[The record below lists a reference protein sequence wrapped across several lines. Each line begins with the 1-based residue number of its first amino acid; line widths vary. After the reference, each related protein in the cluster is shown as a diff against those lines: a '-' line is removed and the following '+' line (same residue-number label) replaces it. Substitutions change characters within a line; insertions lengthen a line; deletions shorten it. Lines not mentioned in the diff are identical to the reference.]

1 MSWTRALTLGVLGV
15 LAYLVVPSA
24 WGQSVVY
31 YSVAGL
37 SIAGVA
43 FGTRTNW
50 PNNPVAARLFTIGV
64 SAWVGGDVVVGLQAD
79 RNAPVSVAEPLY
91 IAGYIGIICALATVT
106 VGGRRVIRTAELL
119 ESAIVAVGVGLAS
132 WTFVVVNRSPEIGGN
147 TWAAVV
153 YTNLDVFLLAIL
165 GYFLSS
171 RRSRSATLG
180 LIAAALTLMAVTDY
194 TSYVLLDPLGRYSET
209 AINAA
214 WLLSYVLMAAAVLH
228 PIPSI
233 DPDREPRA
241 RVEPSLPTGRLI
253 LLTFAISIAPVVMV
267 IELARGLPVETWG
280 WVVVSS
286 SAVLTLLASTRAY
299 VILRD
304 LRRYARKV
312 HDSARTDL
320 LTGLANRLSLTEWVE
335 ELLEIHDHEGVALL
349 VVDLDR
355 FSHIN
360 ETFGYGTG
368 DRVLTEVGARIGST
382 LGSNGVV
389 GRLGGDE
396 FVVVLAP
403 DARHDTATSTA
414 RAIRQVV
421 GEELRVGDIELGIEV
436 TVGIAL
442 SSSVLRPGAEVLFQ
456 RAHLAMAEAKRR
468 QPRLAVYNRT
478 MDIDRHRQLRLMSE
492 IPGAIAAQELRLYYQ
507 PLLDLRT
514 GSVSGVEALLRW
526 QHPVDGLLSPGD
538 FLPSAEQTGMLPS
551 ITTFVLRE
559 AFSQCRRWRDDGRE
573 LYVAVN
579 LSVRNLVDS
588 TLPEQVR
595 NELSRA
601 DLPGSA
607 IAFEVTESDAMSDPT
622 TSIETLLALR
632 ALGSSISVDDYGTG
646 HSSLAYLSS
655 LPVQQLKID
664 RSFVTTMT
672 SDPANAAIVRS
683 TVDLAR
689 NLGVG
694 VLAEGVEDDATL
706 SALRQLGCDAA
717 QGFHIASPM
726 PAGAVLS
733 SVSSIEGKSGVLA

>member
-1 MSWTRALTLGVLGV
+1 MAWTRVLTLGVFGV
-15 LAYLVVPSA
+15 VVYVVVPSA

-31 YSVAGL
+31 YSVAALAVVSIGL
-37 SIAGVA
+37 
-43 FGTRTNW
+43 GTNANW
-50 PNNPVAARLFTIGV
+50 PHNILSARLFTAGV
-64 SAWVGGDVVVGLQAD
+64 ASWVAGDVVVGFQED
-79 RNAPVSVAEPLY
+79 PNALGSVAEPLY
-91 IAGYIGIICALATVT
+91 IAGYIAIICALATVT

-165 GYFLSS
+165 GYFLLS
-171 RRSRSATLG
+171 RRSRTATLG
-180 LIAAALTLMAVTDY
+180 LTAVALTIMAVSDY
-194 TSYVLLDPLGRYSET
+194 ASYVLLDPLGRYSET
-209 AINAA
+209 ATNAA

-228 PIPSI
+228 PLPRI
-233 DPDREPRA
+233 DPAKAPSA
-241 RVEPSLPTGRLI
+241 RVMPSLPAWRLV
-253 LLTFAISIAPVVMV
+253 LLTFAVSIAPVVMV
-267 IELARGLPVETWG
+267 IELVRGLPVEVWG
-280 WVVVSS
+280 WVVVLS

-335 ELLEIHDHEGVALL
+335 ELLDVHDHEGVALL

-382 LGSNGVV
+382 LGPNGLV

-403 DARHDTATSTA
+403 EARHDTAVSTA
-414 RAIRQVV
+414 RAIRRAV
-421 GEELRVGDIELGIEV
+421 GKELRVGDIELGIEV

-442 SSSVLRPGAEVLFQ
+442 SSSVLRPSAEVLFQ
-456 RAHLAMAEAKRR
+456 RAHLAMTEAERR
-468 QPRLAVYNRT
+468 QPRLAVYNRS

-492 IPGAIAAQELRLYYQ
+492 IPKAIAEQELRLFYQ

-514 GSVSGVEALLRW
+514 GRVTGVETLLRW
-526 QHPVDGLLSPGD
+526 QHPVDGLLCPGD
-538 FLPSAEQTGMLPS
+538 FLPSAEQTGMLPA
-551 ITTFVLRE
+551 ITSFVLRE
-559 AFSQCRRWRDDGRE
+559 AFSQCRRWRDDGRD
-573 LYVAVN
+573 LSVAVN

-588 TLPEQVR
+588 TLSEQVR
-595 NELSRA
+595 VELSRA
-601 DLPGSA
+601 GIPGSA
-607 IAFEVTESDAMSDPT
+607 VAFEVTESDAMTDPT
-622 TSIETLLALR
+622 KSIETLLSLR
-632 ALGSSISVDDYGTG
+632 ELGSSISVDDYGTG

-672 SDPANAAIVRS
+672 TDPANAAIVRS

-689 NLGVG
+689 GLGVS
-694 VLAEGVEDDATL
+694 VLAEGVEDEATL
-706 SALRQLGCDAA
+706 VALRGLGCDAA
-717 QGFHIASPM
+717 QGFHIAEPM
-726 PAGAVLS
+726 PAAAVLS
-733 SVSSIEGKSGVLA
+733 TVSSIEGRSGVLA